1 MVKIRLR
8 RLGNKGRPFY
18 RLVVAKST
26 AGRNGAF
33 VETLGTYSPIE
44 QPKRIEINAER
55 ALHWLRQGAEPTE
68 TAAYLLNKQGILGT
82 FLEERPAQRKKYKF
96 LDKRTPAT
104 KAAVST
110 SEAAVAEAR
119 AADAPT
125 PETPVAEAPASG
137 AAASEEPATAPAE
150 ESADAS

>member
-33 VETLGTYSPIE
+33 VETLGVYSPIE
-44 QPKRIEINAER
+44 QPKRIEVDAER
-55 ALHWLRQGAEPTE
+55 ALYWLRHGAEPTE
-68 TAAYLLNKQGILGT
+68 TAAYLLNKVGVLGP
-82 FLEERPAQRKKYKF
+82 FLDERPAQRKKYKF

-104 KAAVST
+104 
-110 SEAAVAEAR
+110 R
-119 AADAPT
+119 ADAPAAAPAGT
-125 PETPVAEAPASG
+125 PAEANDAPTSDDSIAEGAS
-137 AAASEEPATAPAE
+137 A
-150 ESADAS
+150 